1 MLQEL
6 QKAVLKVISK
16 LLSVI
21 WIFFESLKM
30 LTQALKM
37 PG

>member
-21 WIFFESLKM
+21 WIFFESPKM